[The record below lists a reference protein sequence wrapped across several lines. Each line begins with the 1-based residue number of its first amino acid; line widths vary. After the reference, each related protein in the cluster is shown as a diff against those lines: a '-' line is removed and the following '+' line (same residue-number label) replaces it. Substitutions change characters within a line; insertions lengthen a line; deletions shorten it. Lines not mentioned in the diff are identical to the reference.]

1 MLVRGLAAAA
11 VALTVAS
18 LAATAEG
25 QRPPRGILDPAGGG
39 VRVVYA
45 VGAASVRCSF
55 GRSRGVPRLA
65 CSLRRRDGRS
75 PERDF
80 AATMDAGRVAL
91 FRVRAGRRTRLAAWS
106 QQTGAPAYGAFR
118 REPHASVIR
127 LHRVASIGFL
137 GTNIGCVAVGDGRA
151 PGIRCLAHG
160 TGGLP
165 GPCCGPNFPLLV
177 GSHGFFLSTRRMQA
191 LLVVDDG
198 VTEVPNG
205 GVARSAPPYRVI
217 AEWRRR

>member
-1 MLVRGLAAAA
+1 MLVRGSAAAA

-80 AATMDAGRVAL
+80 AATMDAV
-91 FRVRAGRRTRLAAWS
+91 W
-106 QQTGAPAYGAFR
+106 GA
-118 REPHASVIR
+118 
-127 LHRVASIGFL
+127 
-137 GTNIGCVAVGDGRA
+137 
-151 PGIRCLAHG
+151 
-160 TGGLP
+160 
-165 GPCCGPNFPLLV
+165 
-177 GSHGFFLSTRRMQA
+177 
-191 LLVVDDG
+191 
-198 VTEVPNG
+198 
-205 GVARSAPPYRVI
+205 
-217 AEWRRR
+217 

>member
-1 MLVRGLAAAA
+1 MLVRGLAAATLA
-11 VALTVAS
+11 VTVPS

-25 QRPPRGILDPAGGG
+25 QRPARGILDPASGG

-45 VGAASVRCSF
+45 VGAASVRCSS
-55 GRSRGVPRLA
+55 GRSSGVPRLA
-65 CSLRRRDGRS
+65 CSLRGRGGRS

-91 FRVRAGRRTRLAAWS
+91 FRVRAGRRSRLGAWS
-106 QQTGAPAYGAFR
+106 QLAGAPAYGAFR
-118 REPHASVIR
+118 REPYARVIR
-127 LHRVASIGFL
+127 LRRGASIGFL

-177 GSHGFFLSTRRMQA
+177 GSHGFFLSTRRMRA

-198 VTEVPNG
+198 VSQVPSG